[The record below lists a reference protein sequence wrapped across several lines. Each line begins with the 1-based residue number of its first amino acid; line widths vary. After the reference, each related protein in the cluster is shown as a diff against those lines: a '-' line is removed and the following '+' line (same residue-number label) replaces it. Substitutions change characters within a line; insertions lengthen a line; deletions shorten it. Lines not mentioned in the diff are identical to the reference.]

1 MPLVRLLGEA
11 AEMANVFCRNS
22 VEGVAVPE
30 STLLLWCIGT
40 RFILLGEQYAGGSLF
55 ADWQIEM
62 STWLMGP

>member
-1 MPLVRLLGEA
+1 M
-11 AEMANVFCRNS
+11 
-22 VEGVAVPE
+22 EGVAVPE

-40 RFILLGEQYAGGSLF
+40 RFISLGEQYAGGSLF